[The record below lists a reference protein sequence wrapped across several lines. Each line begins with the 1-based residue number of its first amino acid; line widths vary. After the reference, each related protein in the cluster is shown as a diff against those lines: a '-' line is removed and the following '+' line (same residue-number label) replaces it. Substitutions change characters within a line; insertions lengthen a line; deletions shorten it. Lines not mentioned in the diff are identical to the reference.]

1 MVLKNSKLSKKGF
14 TIVELLVVIVVIGIL
29 AAITVVSYTGVTS
42 KANTASAQSA
52 ANGFISKA
60 EAYSAELGSY
70 PATFSALTGA
80 TQDKVYAL
88 TGVTMLTAAPTSAP
102 ANNNAVI
109 YYRNCTGGGIQVGY
123 WNYSSNAINYI
134 QSGVTSGGSATVSA
148 TACTVQA
155 T

>member
-29 AAITVVSYTGVTS
+29 TAITVVSYTGVTS

-60 EAYSAELGSY
+60 EAYNAELGSY
-70 PATFSALTGA
+70 PATFATLTGA

-88 TGVTMLTAAPTSAP
+88 TGVTMLTAAPTSAA
-102 ANNNAVI
+102 ANNAI
-109 YYRNCTGGGIQVGY
+109 TYYRGCTGGGIQVAY
-123 WNYSSNAINYI
+123 WNYSTGAINYI
-134 QSGVTSGGSATVSA
+134 QSGSTTGGNSTTSAAG
-148 TACTVQA
+148 CTVQ
-155 T
+155 TT